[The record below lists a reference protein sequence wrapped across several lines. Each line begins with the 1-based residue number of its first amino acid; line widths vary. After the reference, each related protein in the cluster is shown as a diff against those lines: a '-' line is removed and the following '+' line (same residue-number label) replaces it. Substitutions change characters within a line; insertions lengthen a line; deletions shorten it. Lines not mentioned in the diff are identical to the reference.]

1 MRALWILLLSLGV
14 ATAAQAADAV
24 TGRIVKVL
32 PFLLDLQG
40 RNATSPSLFDRDA
53 YQAYLREH
61 GTNVSAVRFD
71 VLWQATKAPA
81 ENLRIAV
88 ELRGIGTNNAPRLNT
103 LEAKVAPGLFRQWT
117 DLPLAGQDYQN
128 FGKVIAWRVRLW
140 NGAQLLGEQQSFLW

>member
-1 MRALWILLLSLGV
+1 MRVLLLLLLSLGLV
-14 ATAAQAADAV
+14 AASQAADAV

-32 PFLLDLQG
+32 PFLLDRQG

-71 VLWQATKAPA
+71 VLWHASRSPA
-81 ENLRIAV
+81 ADLKIAV
-88 ELRGIGTNNAPRLNT
+88 ELRGIGTNNAPKLTT
-103 LEAKVAPGLFRQWT
+103 LETKVTPGIFRQWT

-140 NGAQLLGEQQSFLW
+140 NGAQLLGEQKSFLW

>member
-1 MRALWILLLSLGV
+1 MRALFLLLLSLGV
-14 ATAAQAADAV
+14 VAASQAADAAS
-24 TGRIVKVL
+24 GRIVKVL
-32 PFLLDLQG
+32 PFLLDLHG

-53 YQAYLREH
+53 YQAFLREH

-81 ENLRIAV
+81 EKLRIAV

-103 LEAKVAPGLFRQWT
+103 LETNVAPGMFRQWT
-117 DLPLAGQDYQN
+117 ALPLAGQAYQN

-140 NGAQLLGEQQSFLW
+140 NGAQLLGEQKSFLW